1 MINIYRVIFIVLI
14 LLISYL
20 AIIPFST
27 SSIDVPHL
35 DKLLHFLAFFVLM
48 TLLDLSTTRPL
59 EVHLGLILCIF
70 LFALGIEIIQYNLPY
85 RSAELFD
92 LLADLLG
99 MVVYFVFIPRIK
111 KEIKI

>member
-1 MINIYRVIFIVLI
+1 MAVVEIKQD
-14 LLISYL
+14 
-20 AIIPFST
+20 APDIPY
-27 SSIDVPHL
+27 L
-35 DKLLHFLAFFVLM
+35 DKLIHFLAFFVLM

-59 EVHLGLILCIF
+59 EVHFGLIACLF
-70 LFALGIEIIQYNLPY
+70 LLALGIEIVQYNLPY

-111 KEIKI
+111 I

>member
-1 MINIYRVIFIVLI
+1 MINVYRTIFIVLV

-20 AIIPFST
+20 AFIPFFGGS
-27 SSIDVPHL
+27 DLPYL
-35 DKLLHFLAFFVLM
+35 DKVFHFLAFFILM
-48 TLLDLSTTRPL
+48 TFLDLSTTRPL
-59 EVHLGLILCIF
+59 EVHFGLISCLF
-70 LFALGIEIIQYNLPY
+70 LFGLGIEIVQYNLPY

-111 KEIKI
+111 V

>member
-1 MINIYRVIFIVLI
+1 MINVYRAIFITLV

-20 AIIPFST
+20 AFIPLPIGSG
-27 SSIDVPHL
+27 IPYL
-35 DKLLHFLAFFVLM
+35 DKALHFLAFFILM
-48 TLLDLSTTRPL
+48 TFLDLSTTRPL
-59 EVHLGLILCIF
+59 EVHFGLISCLF
-70 LFALGIEIIQYNLPY
+70 LLALGIEIVQYNLPY

-111 KEIKI
+111 V

>member
-1 MINIYRVIFIVLI
+1 MINVYRAIFITLV

-20 AIIPFST
+20 AFIPLP
-27 SSIDVPHL
+27 IDSDIPYL
-35 DKLLHFLAFFVLM
+35 DKALHFLAFFILM
-48 TLLDLSTTRPL
+48 TFLDLSTTRPL
-59 EVHLGLILCIF
+59 EVHFGLIACLF
-70 LFALGIEIIQYNLPY
+70 LLALGIEIVQYNLPY

-111 KEIKI
+111 I

>member
-1 MINIYRVIFIVLI
+1 MINLYRAIFIILV

-20 AIIPFST
+20 AFIP
-27 SSIDVPHL
+27 SSGVSDVYYL
-35 DKLLHFLAFFVLM
+35 DKAFHILAFFILM
-48 TLLDLSTTRPL
+48 TFLDLSTTRPL
-59 EVHLGLILCIF
+59 EVHFGLISCLF
-70 LFALGIEIIQYNLPY
+70 LFALGIEIVQYNLSY

-111 KEIKI
+111 V

>member
-1 MINIYRVIFIVLI
+1 LIFLYRIIFIFFAALI
-14 LLISYL
+14 FFL
-20 AIIPFST
+20 AVVEIKQDGPDIPY
-27 SSIDVPHL
+27 L

-48 TLLDLSTTRPL
+48 TFLDLSTTRPL

-111 KEIKI
+111 I

>member
-1 MINIYRVIFIVLI
+1 VINLYRSIFIILV

-20 AIIPFST
+20 AFIPSQGG
-27 SSIDVPHL
+27 SDIPYL
-35 DKLLHFLAFFVLM
+35 DKVFHFLAFFILM
-48 TLLDLSTTRPL
+48 TFLDLSTTRPL
-59 EVHLGLILCIF
+59 EVHFDLISCLF
-70 LFALGIEIIQYNLPY
+70 LFALGIEIVQYNLPY

-111 KEIKI
+111 V

>member
-1 MINIYRVIFIVLI
+1 MINLYRTIFIVLV

-20 AIIPFST
+20 AFIPSYGG
-27 SSIDVPHL
+27 SDLPYL
-35 DKLLHFLAFFVLM
+35 DKVFHFLAFFILM
-48 TLLDLSTTRPL
+48 TFLDLSTTRPL
-59 EVHLGLILCIF
+59 EVHFGLIACLF
-70 LFALGIEIIQYNLPY
+70 LFALGIEIVQYNLPY

-111 KEIKI
+111 V

>member
-1 MINIYRVIFIVLI
+1 MINLYRAIFIILV

-20 AIIPFST
+20 AFIPSGGD
-27 SSIDVPHL
+27 DVPYW
-35 DKLLHFLAFFVLM
+35 DKVFHFLAFFILM
-48 TLLDLSTTRPL
+48 TFLDLSTARPL
-59 EVHLGLILCIF
+59 EVHFGLILCLF
-70 LFALGIEIIQYNLPY
+70 LFASGIEIVQYNLPY

-111 KEIKI
+111 V